1 MIAISDNPISMY
13 YRKEVLPSWVN
24 HGFKVNH
31 FEAVTPRNMPDFL
44 PFYMKRKQRPF
55 TETEKAVW
63 YSHYALWSKC
73 WETKTPL
80 IVVEHDIRLLSPLE
94 DEIFENR
101 IACLSHDC
109 RPRRPGNEPEELKLA
124 GGAYYI
130 TPDISRKLMR
140 IRHDKRIN
148 HNSDAWIHKV
158 CDENG
163 KWYKHKCRQF
173 KNPKV
178 GATIEH
184 N

>member
-44 PFYMKRKQRPF
+44 LFDKKRGKVSF

-63 YSHYALWSKC
+63 YSHYSTWKKC
-73 WETKTPL
+73 WDTQTPM
-80 IVVEHDIRLLSPLE
+80 IVVEHDIKLLHTLE
-94 DEIFENR
+94 NEIFDSP
-101 IACLSHDC
+101 IACLCHDF
-109 RPRRPGNEPEELKLA
+109 RTKGNDTVKKQLKLA

-130 TPDISRKLMR
+130 TPKIAKILMR
-140 IRHDKRIN
+140 IRHNKRIN
-148 HNSDAWIHKV
+148 SNSDAWIHKI

-178 GATIEH
+178 GVTIEH